1 VRQRFT
7 IAHEIAHY
15 LHHSK
20 RSPQSQ
26 LFIDRTVTFR
36 RDEVS
41 STGDDREEVEANQ
54 LGAALLMPRELLQLE
69 IKKHDLDLD
78 DLTLRGDA

>member
-1 VRQRFT
+1 
-7 IAHEIAHY
+7 
-15 LHHSK
+15 
-20 RSPQSQ
+20 

-54 LGAALLMPRELLQLE
+54 LGAALLMPRELVQLE

-78 DLTLRGDA
+78 DEDAISFLAKRFQVSVAAMTNRLINLRLLRQF